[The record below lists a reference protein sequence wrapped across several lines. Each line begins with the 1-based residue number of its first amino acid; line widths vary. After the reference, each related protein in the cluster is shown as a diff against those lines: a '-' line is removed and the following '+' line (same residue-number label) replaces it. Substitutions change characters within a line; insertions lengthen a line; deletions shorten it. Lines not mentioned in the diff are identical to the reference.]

1 MAHQQQSAAA
11 PFRAPRPTFASNT
24 EYIDTNN
31 SQVDPNTKTR
41 QVRWNDEMDGL
52 MISALVNQ
60 VFSGHKRS
68 DNGFTSFQ
76 VSKAIESV
84 SNGCGVVVSDKNV
97 RSRLKTLKKEYAEV
111 NQLLSIS
118 GFGWESETGR
128 ITADAFA
135 WDDLVKGK
143 PELGKWRTK
152 LCRRYDDME
161 AIFGND
167 TATGDR
173 AVSGFDN
180 FSPIQVDES
189 LNEVD
194 TPNEDTDPS
203 PNTSRKRNA
212 EEGTSKTRRKR
223 THHFD
228 ESHGSLAVIA
238 EASKKIAQAMQMQ
251 AALDTLNHV
260 NWQLITEKLE
270 AMDLD
275 LVDILKVMKAFRSD
289 GDLAKIFM
297 SLTNTTIMR
306 AMVYEQ
312 LGRDPPPLP

>member
-11 PFRAPRPTFASNT
+11 PLRAPRPTFASNT

-52 MISALVNQ
+52 MITALVNQ
-60 VFSGHKRS
+60 VFSGHKRI
-68 DNGFTSFQ
+68 
-76 VSKAIESV
+76 SKAIESV

-189 LNEVD
+189 LNEFD
-194 TPNEDTDPS
+194 TPNEETDPG

-251 AALDTLNHV
+251 ADTLNHV
-260 NWQLITEKLE
+260 ALQNVKYTQTKLFE
-270 AMDLD
+270 
-275 LVDILKVMKAFRSD
+275 F
-289 GDLAKIFM
+289 
-297 SLTNTTIMR
+297 N
-306 AMVYEQ
+306 
-312 LGRDPPPLP
+312 